1 MHTQMKQTHQWPQRL
16 SSGLCWFI
24 AIAFFF
30 AFKERHWHKIKDA
43 ERKTRRRR

>member
-1 MHTQMKQTHQWPQRL
+1 MSTVL
-16 SSGLCWFI
+16 DIVGSII